1 MRTTQAGKL
10 CHQHP
15 GLGLASAPYIAVC
28 ALWAKRYEWCA
39 RAATRR
45 YEELLWCKGDVLEA
59 TVGTSRRIV
68 GAHRRGAGRDLEK
81 KGEK

>member
-1 MRTTQAGKL
+1 MAHALAELRYGIVA
-10 CHQHP
+10 HQYES
-15 GLGLASAPYIAVC
+15 GFKCGYISAQT
-28 ALWAKRYEWCA
+28 L
-39 RAATRR
+39 